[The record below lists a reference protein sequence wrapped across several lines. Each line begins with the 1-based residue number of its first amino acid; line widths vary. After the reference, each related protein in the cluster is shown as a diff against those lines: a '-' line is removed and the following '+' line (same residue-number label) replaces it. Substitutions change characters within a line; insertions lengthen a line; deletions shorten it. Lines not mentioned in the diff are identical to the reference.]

1 MELSSKFNLIT
12 YGEKNINFFF
22 SFKLFWGGDEIW
34 ILSIG
39 LCDEIIHPQTVTQ
52 QKENQHIQRSTQQC
66 IYSNL
71 LKRHGKKILYFLMGS
86 IKQSCIKYRIFSF
99 QASMAGSELL
109 WLASGYLLVVENGLL
124 DEISSS
130 DMEIWLATS

>member
-34 ILSIG
+34 SLSIG
-39 LCDEIIHPQTVTQ
+39 PPQTVTQ
-52 QKENQHIQRSTQQC
+52 YKENQNIQRFTQQY

-71 LKRHGKKILYFLMGS
+71 LKRHGKKIFYFLRGFT
-86 IKQSCIKYRIFSF
+86 KQSCINFRIFSF
-99 QASMAGSELL
+99 LASMAGSELV
-109 WLASGYLLVVENGLL
+109 WLASSYLLVVENGLL